1 MHRTSVRPGVWE
13 AAPTAGRRR
22 SIIHSCRQTGAGG
35 SDPEQRGET
44 GLTRSRHHTLS
55 RVLISV
61 TAMMVLVLAL
71 ASGVAARDSANG
83 SIKVV
88 VDSGDTL
95 WDLAVEATPPG
106 GDVRATVF
114 EIRENNG
121 LTRSELRP
129 GQALTIP
136 AVP

>member
-1 MHRTSVRPGVWE
+1 M
-13 AAPTAGRRR
+13 
-22 SIIHSCRQTGAGG
+22 
-35 SDPEQRGET
+35 
-44 GLTRSRHHTLS
+44 
-55 RVLISV
+55 LISV

-83 SIKVV
+83 SVTVV
-88 VDSGDTL
+88 VDTGDTL
-95 WDLAVEATPPG
+95 WDLAVQTTPPG

-121 LTRSELRP
+121 LTGSELRP
-129 GQALTIP
+129 GQTLTIP